1 VRLKQRYQ
9 RGRRYV
15 GGTKL
20 ATKSLVVFAS
30 LVSAGLTSNH
40 STVSDR
46 DTYISLTGLSRSL
59 R

>member
-1 VRLKQRYQ
+1 VE
-9 RGRRYV
+9 
-15 GGTKL
+15 GTKL